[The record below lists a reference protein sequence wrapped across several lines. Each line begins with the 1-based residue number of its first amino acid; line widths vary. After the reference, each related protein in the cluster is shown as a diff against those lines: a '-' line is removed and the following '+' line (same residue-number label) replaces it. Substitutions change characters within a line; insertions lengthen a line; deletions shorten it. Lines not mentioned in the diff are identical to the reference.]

1 MWSDLLLSYL
11 IALFHPCDCKVVMK
25 LQNSK
30 SGAVNTETGH
40 VLYSEIMSN
49 DSTQN
54 YTRFCLKTTLK

>member
-1 MWSDLLLSYL
+1 
-11 IALFHPCDCKVVMK
+11 MK